1 MLNFSYRSEFDAS
14 CGCLAH
20 VFVVVTFV
28 FACSRSQMD
37 ELVSWLPEPILV
49 LLEGGAA

>member
-1 MLNFSYRSEFDAS
+1 MLNFLYRSEFDAS

-28 FACSRSQMD
+28 FAWSRGQMD
-37 ELVSWLPEPILV
+37 ELVSWLSKPILV
-49 LLEGGAA
+49 LLEGGAS